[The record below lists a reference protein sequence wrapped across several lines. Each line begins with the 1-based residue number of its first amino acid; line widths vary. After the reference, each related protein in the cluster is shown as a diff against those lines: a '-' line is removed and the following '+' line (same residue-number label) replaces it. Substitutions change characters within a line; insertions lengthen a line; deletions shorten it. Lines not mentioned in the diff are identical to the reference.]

1 MDEKKFEDVDFI
13 IDDGSVNLKKEINNS
28 KLDIKDNKVD
38 LSSILKDRNGEP
50 PPIEVLQEIQ
60 NRLMG
65 RPENFS
71 KLSNDEKEK
80 IIFKEIED
88 YHFSKM
94 PKIEELEK
102 EFKDNFV
109 SYNVDSLNKENLV
122 GLGNPHINIKA
133 QNVKLSVLSDG
144 KTIVFN
150 NKELLEEYRKNI
162 NNKNNEDKKQNK
174 IQEFGE
180 TAHNDRVFK

>member
-38 LSSILKDRNGEP
+38 LSSILKDRNGEL

-80 IIFKEIED
+80 IIFKEI
-88 YHFSKM
+88 
-94 PKIEELEK
+94 
-102 EFKDNFV
+102 
-109 SYNVDSLNKENLV
+109 
-122 GLGNPHINIKA
+122 
-133 QNVKLSVLSDG
+133 
-144 KTIVFN
+144 
-150 NKELLEEYRKNI
+150 
-162 NNKNNEDKKQNK
+162 
-174 IQEFGE
+174 
-180 TAHNDRVFK
+180 